1 VEQFKKLEGV
11 IIPSSIDYSEI
22 PGLSQEVREKLIKIR
37 PYTLGQTSR
46 ISGVTPA
53 AISVL
58 TVYLKKIGCL

>member
-1 VEQFKKLEGV
+1 MERFKKLEGIV
-11 IIPSSIDYSEI
+11 IPPDLDYSEI
-22 PGLSQEVREKLIKIR
+22 PGLSREVREKLMKIR

-53 AISVL
+53 AISIL